1 MFVCRLNKFL
11 HRESLRCSLLELTF
25 VCCVIRRWWQT
36 IDGPINGRIGEQVA
50 YEQVACEQK
59 ASNRQRVE
67 QTNRRSVDR
76 WNGRRDK
83 ETRET
88 KRRRGRRTNQQPKNT
103 AQQNTNNDEL
113 DRRSSRVQHKTNK
126 LLCRLL
132 LQPQAVALNDCQHTE
147 EGARNDGIIRIRS
160 PSRRRR
166 RRRRRRRLTDGRRFG
181 GRTVWLSNS

>member
-1 MFVCRLNKFL
+1 MLCHQAVVADNRRTNQWTNW
-11 HRESLRCSLLELTF
+11 RTGSVRTGSVRTES
-25 VCCVIRRWWQT
+25 
-36 IDGPINGRIGEQVA
+36 
-50 YEQVACEQK
+50 
-59 ASNRQRVE
+59 VE
-67 QTNRRSVDR
+67 QTKSRTDEPAIGRSVER
-76 WNGRRDK
+76 SKRQRD
-83 ETRET
+83 EGDEETTRET